1 MDPQEH
7 PTKDLKKPNSLS
19 PFSGGR
25 SVVEKSFLGK
35 QVPLQNRKIIKL
47 ACLLTNLVKT
57 LQKTTHGSRSSS
69 LSFARNISCLHFE
82 LANSW
87 SRANVWQNTIHRWPS
102 KIPSHDY
109 SIIHLTFYIVI
120 IGTIAGK
127 ISVSIPLIS
136 FLLFIDFSSLS
147 SSLSPRFCPASSLPM

>member
-82 LANSW
+82 PASVGAAPTCGRIPYTGGRLKFL
-87 SRANVWQNTIHRWPS
+87 RTTIQ
-102 KIPSHDY
+102 
-109 SIIHLTFYIVI
+109 
-120 IGTIAGK
+120 
-127 ISVSIPLIS
+127 
-136 FLLFIDFSSLS
+136 LFI
-147 SSLSPRFCPASSLPM
+147 